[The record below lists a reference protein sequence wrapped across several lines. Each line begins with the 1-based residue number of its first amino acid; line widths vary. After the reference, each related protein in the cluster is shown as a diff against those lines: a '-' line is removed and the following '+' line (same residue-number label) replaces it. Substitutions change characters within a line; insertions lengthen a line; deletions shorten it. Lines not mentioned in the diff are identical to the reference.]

1 MGGYDYGYTL
11 YMIIASDQTVIDAAD
26 YLSRTDPILAGVIR
40 AVGPCT
46 IRPHTNYYQ
55 ELVQSIIGQQLSLK
69 AAAAIE
75 ARFVALFESKY
86 HSGAFPS
93 PEQILAASAD
103 ELRGCGFSRAKITY
117 VRDLAERVL
126 NGSIE
131 LDTFDALT
139 NDEIIAE
146 LTPVKGIGEWTVHMF
161 LIFCMGR
168 LDVLPVGDL
177 GIKNGIRNLYSFD
190 TQPAA
195 DDVRLVAKENHWHPY
210 ETVASWYVWQ
220 SISLS

>member
-1 MGGYDYGYTL
+1 MQVANDHT
-11 YMIIASDQTVIDAAD
+11 IKQAVDH
-26 YLSRTDPILAGVIR
+26 LSAVDPILADVIHS
-40 AVGPCT
+40 VGPCT

-75 ARFVALFESKY
+75 ARFVALFEGK
-86 HSGAFPS
+86 FPS
-93 PEQILAASAD
+93 PEQILAAAVD
-103 ELRGCGFSRAKITY
+103 DLRACGFSRAKAAY
-117 VRDLAERVL
+117 VQDLAAHVL
-126 NGSIE
+126 AGKIE
-131 LDTFDALT
+131 LDKFDALT
-139 NDEIIAE
+139 NEEIIAE

-190 TQPAA
+190 TQPTASDIQRMA
-195 DDVRLVAKENHWHPY
+195 SENNWHPY

-220 SISLS
+220 SLNL